1 MFRAQ
6 LTDVSK
12 RYDTH
17 VHERGG
23 IHHRTVLDRVSLTVR
38 PGERLGVVGD
48 NGSGKSTLLRLLAGL
63 DAPDNGTV
71 TVDAPGGLG
80 HLAQTL
86 DLPPT
91 ATVGDAV
98 DHALAEIRELESA
111 IRAAEAALAVTGD
124 LAGYGELLARY
135 EARGGAGADRRVET
149 TLRRLGESGPPDRSR
164 PLGSLSGGQRSRLA
178 LAAVLAAE
186 PELLLLDEPTNDL
199 DDEAVAWLEERLR
212 AHRGTVVAVS
222 HDRVFLDR
230 VATAVLE
237 VDEDRHTVRRYGN
250 GYSGYLAGRAAERAR
265 RQREYEEWREELAR
279 YRSLADT
286 NIDRFSAIPR
296 KAPAAFSGA
305 GAFRARSRAHG
316 AMSRIRAARERL
328 ARLTADPVPAPPRPL
343 RFHADLAR
351 LTAVTTDASHTSHAT
366 HATQASHAIHATHTT
381 ALKDSTVTTAVT
393 GPALLPGP
401 DRRGPAVDL
410 AGMRVDGRL
419 HLDGL
424 RLDAGERLLVTGPNG
439 AGKSTLL
446 KVLAGE
452 LAPDAGTV
460 KVSGRTG
467 LLRQET
473 TPPTDPRTVGEAFGA
488 DRTDELLALGLFS
501 AGDLTT
507 PVRFLSTGQRRKLEL
522 ARLVTEPA
530 DLLLLDEPTNHLA
543 PALVEEIEA
552 ALASYPG
559 TLIVVTH
566 DRRLRE
572 GFRGRRLELAPAPAP
587 VAC

>member
-1 MFRAQ
+1 MFRVQ
-6 LTDVSK
+6 LNDVSK
-12 RYDTH
+12 RYDDRH
-17 VHERGG
+17 VR
-23 IHHRTVLDRVSLTVR
+23 HRTVLDRISLTVR

-63 DAPDNGTV
+63 ETADNGTV
-71 TVDAPGGLG
+71 TVHSPGGTG

-86 DLPPT
+86 DLPPA

-98 DHALAEIRELESA
+98 DHALADVRELERA
-111 IRAAEAALAVTGD
+111 IRAAEAELAGTGD
-124 LAGYGELLARY
+124 LAGYAELLAAH

-149 TLRRLGESGPPDRSR
+149 TLRRLGEPGPLDRTR
-164 PLGSLSGGQRSRLA
+164 PLGTLSGGQRSRLA

-230 VATAVLE
+230 VTTAVLE

-250 GYSGYLAGRAAERAR
+250 GYGGYLAGRAAERAR
-265 RQREYEEWREELAR
+265 RQREHEEWKDELAR
-279 YRSLADT
+279 YRALADT

-296 KAPAAFSGA
+296 KAPASFSGA
-305 GAFRARSRAHG
+305 GAFRARARAHG

-328 ARLTADPVPAPPRPL
+328 ARLTTTPVPAPAEPL
-343 RFHADLAR
+343 RFRAEL
-351 LTAVTTDASHTSHAT
+351 
-366 HATQASHAIHATHTT
+366 
-381 ALKDSTVTTAVT
+381 
-393 GPALLPGP
+393 
-401 DRRGPAVDL
+401 RGEGAPVDL
-410 AGMRVDGRL
+410 AGVRVDGRL
-419 HLDGL
+419 
-424 RLDAGERLLVTGPNG
+424 RLDALHLDPGERLLVTGPNG

-460 KVSGRTG
+460 RAPARVGT
-467 LLRQET
+467 LRQET
-473 TPPTDPRTVGEAFGA
+473 APPADPRTVGEAFGA

-507 PVRFLSTGQRRKLEL
+507 PVRYLSTGQRRKLEL

-552 ALASYPG
+552 ALAQYPG
-559 TLIVVTH
+559 TLVVVTH

-587 VAC
+587 VRTARS